1 MTRFHAPHPAEEQLL
16 RFVDGELPP
25 KQAAAVRDHLEAC
38 WNCRTQLEG
47 FQKGIGDYVRCH
59 EALKAELPAAPRPW
73 ADLRR
78 GMEAEDRAL
87 AKAGIRRNPFARVPR
102 PWLSAAA
109 AVLLGCLAFYR
120 FGTTPAVSAAELLQK
135 AVVAQRSVAS
145 GARHIRVRTRA
156 RSFTRPAVYMHDA
169 GARPDS
175 VGVLFASANY
185 NWEAP
190 LSARSYASWRDQLS
204 EKRDEVETVRDGDAS
219 LYRIRTTTPAGG
231 LAEATITL
239 RAGDLAPVSGTFQF
253 RGSEWVE
260 ITEAPATGPET
271 AAPAHEVARAIPA
284 AVPAPV
290 AAPTP
295 APGPGE
301 ELQAIAALH
310 QIGADLGEP
319 LELTRGAHALVVTGT
334 GIDPQRQEQVRASL
348 ARVPQVQLRFQEPR
362 PISTQES
369 DAKAPLSVAVA
380 PPAYGVE
387 LEKAAGGR
395 VAFEKFSNRALDLS
409 EAAMARAHALR
420 NLARRFPAAEEARLS
435 DTDLDLLATLRREHA
450 QVLAGS
456 AAELAGM
463 LNPALAALGV
473 ATRSAQ
479 EEDTLSVNWQD
490 ASVQVLAA
498 TQQADRLLSALLAG
512 ANTSLPPDHV
522 PQQLATALRH
532 FQALSAAY
540 RDAFNRTGEGRR

>member
-25 KQAAAVRDHLEAC
+25 RQAAAVRDHLEAC

-59 EALKAELPAAPRPW
+59 EALKAELPAPPRPW
-73 ADLRR
+73 TDLRR

-87 AKAGIRRNPFARVPR
+87 AKAGVRRGPFARVPR
-102 PWLSAAA
+102 WWLSAAA

-120 FGTTPAVSAAELLQK
+120 FGVTPAVSAAELLQK
-135 AVVAQRSVAS
+135 AVAAQRSPAS
-145 GARHIRVRTRA
+145 EARHLRVRTRA
-156 RSFTRPAVYMHDA
+156 RSFTRPAVYMRDA
-169 GARPDS
+169 AAPTDS
-175 VGVLFASANY
+175 VGSLFASANY
-185 NWEAP
+185 SWEAP

-204 EKRDEVETVRDGDAS
+204 EKRDEVETVRDGASS
-219 LYRIRTTTPAGG
+219 LYRIRTTSPAGS

-239 RAGDLAPVSGTFQF
+239 RAQDLAPVSGTFQF

-260 ITEAPATGPET
+260 ITEAPAPGPEP

-290 AAPTP
+290 AAAPP

-319 LELTRGAHALVVTGT
+319 LELTRGEHALVVTGT

-362 PISTQES
+362 PMSTREGG
-369 DAKAPLSVAVA
+369 AKAPLSVAIP
-380 PPAYGVE
+380 PPAYGAE

-420 NLARRFPAAEEARLS
+420 NLARRFPASEEARLS
-435 DTDLDLLATLRREHA
+435 ESDLDLLATLRREHA

-463 LNPALAALGV
+463 LDPALAALG
-473 ATRSAQ
+473 AASKSTH
-479 EEDTLSVNWQD
+479 EEGALAGDWQD
-490 ASVQVLAA
+490 AAGPVFTA
-498 TQQADRLLSALLAG
+498 TQQADRLLSVLLAG
-512 ANTSLPPDHV
+512 ANTSLPPDQV
-522 PQQLATALRH
+522 PQQLATALRR